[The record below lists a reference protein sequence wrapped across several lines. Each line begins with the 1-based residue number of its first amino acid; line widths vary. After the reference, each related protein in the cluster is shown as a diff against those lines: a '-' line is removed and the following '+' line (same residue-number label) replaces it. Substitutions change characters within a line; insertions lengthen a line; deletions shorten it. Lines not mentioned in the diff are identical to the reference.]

1 MDRHRK
7 GEQRRLDN
15 KHAVLKPNGIDISWE
30 INKPYGTKW
39 ESEEQASCYGGC
51 LKGCG
56 ACCSVSCCLF
66 AACGCGWIREIR
78 QGYIGMLIEFGKL
91 VRKLGPGI
99 HAINP
104 CTQKVLQVDM
114 RVQSLNTAPQKLL
127 TRDCCTVT
135 LDVFVNYK
143 IVIPELAMFKIKNYF
158 EFLNLTVQT
167 VMKTIV
173 SERSLSEL
181 LSNRAEIEKATTD
194 IMDEKA
200 HPFGIDVISIETQS
214 LQLPR
219 AIERAMAVCAESEKE
234 SEAKVIQARG
244 SLESAKAFSEA
255 GEELG
260 KNPLSLELKYFQ
272 TMKEVAMEHQST
284 LVVPHSILPKLERIM
299 KSHK

>member
-7 GEQRRLDN
+7 GEQKRLES
-15 KHAVLKPNGIDISWE
+15 KQAILKPNGIDISWE

-39 ESEEQASCYGGC
+39 ETEEQASCYGGC

-56 ACCSVSCCLF
+56 TCCSVSCCIF

-127 TRDCCTVT
+127 TRDCCTIT

-173 SERSLSEL
+173 SERSLTEL
-181 LSNRAEIEKATTD
+181 LNNRAEIEKATTE

-219 AIERAMAVCAESEKE
+219 AIERAMAVAAESEKE
-234 SEAKVIQARG
+234 SEAKVVQARG
-244 SLESAKAFSEA
+244 CLESAKAFSEA

-284 LVVPHSILPKLERIM
+284 LLVPHSILPKLERIM
-299 KSHK
+299 KSKK